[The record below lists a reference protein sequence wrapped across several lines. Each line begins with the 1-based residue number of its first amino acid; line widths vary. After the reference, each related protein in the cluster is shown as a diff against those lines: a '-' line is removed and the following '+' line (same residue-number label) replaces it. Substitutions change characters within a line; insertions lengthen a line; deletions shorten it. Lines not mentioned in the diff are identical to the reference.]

1 MTQDETLAWLTGAFS
16 AKRLIAI
23 RKALGGPKPELTVY
37 LNGSLEAVGFPEP
50 DSAEAMEGA
59 FKCWLHEGGSSFEC
73 VFAKPDKTTQA
84 IGGANQDWVAISL
97 SLDGSTAGFASLGYL
112 YKTNAVTLGSG
123 VVYVPLASAIGLVG
137 LAASATYNESA
148 ADQSAV
154 PYSRNPIASEV
165 ILKALRNLTVG
176 ISVDAQGNVDIL
188 GNLQVTQG
196 LTVDGS
202 LNANGSTLNS
212 LSVTNECDIGGPLTM
227 GYGTL
232 LETGTAGASAWDYSG
247 NLTVE
252 GVFKQNTYE
261 LDKGITISNLPN
273 NLVSYYAH
281 IRVSNGKLNLVIALY
296 SPSDTVTT
304 EITNPTSLAI
314 VPLPSEILSHLYPYV
329 APVLDKKRI
338 TAGLGNQTG
347 TYQCEIDLSK
357 NTNSLEIYLAYLSA
371 IPSSVTT
378 SRNWRF
384 EFNFILS

>member
-123 VVYVPLASAIGLVG
+123 VVYIPLASAIGLVG

-165 ILKALRNLTVG
+165 ILKALSNLTVG
-176 ISVDAQGNVDIL
+176 ISADAQGNVDIL

-202 LNANGSTLNS
+202 LNANGSASTFNGDVLVKGNAIVNGTITQKTF
-212 LSVTNECDIGGPLTM
+212 LVDTDIPVTFSDN
-227 GYGTL
+227 
-232 LETGTAGASAWDYSG
+232 A
-247 NLTVE
+247 
-252 GVFKQNTYE
+252 
-261 LDKGITISNLPN
+261 KGIIS
-273 NLVSYYAH
+273 SYYARARATGDKLS
-281 IRVSNGKLNLVIALY
+281 IVFAFYMPSNSVEQKTITKFTALLQ
-296 SPSDTVTT
+296 TT
-304 EITNPTSLAI
+304 
-314 VPLPSEILSHLYPYV
+314 ILTL
-329 APVLDKKRI
+329 
-338 TAGLGNQTG
+338 
-347 TYQCEIDLSK
+347 
-357 NTNSLEIYLAYLSA
+357 
-371 IPSSVTT
+371 PSSVLGKLYPSPIDLLDIKSVEGQTKGYGKAGVLKMGIRKYT
-378 SRNWRF
+378 SGLSIELVASEDIVQGSSELAGAIWRF